1 MLDKALFDSIDELL
15 GKVDLE
21 NTTSESTGDFPELKD
36 GYYLTSLVK
45 AELTESKS
53 SGLPMVKLQF
63 KTIED
68 GKDVTVDEAGN
79 VLLSEIKGTKNQ
91 TVFMYYVLKDEK
103 SVKRFVSDML
113 KFEGEEVGKPVLEKE
128 YFTTSETLEDA
139 LDILQG
145 LNIYIMISTT
155 EREDGEKST
164 WRNLISWKKI
174 YDLGIDT
181 PY

>member
-21 NTTSESTGDFPELKD
+21 NTTSENTGDFPELTD
-36 GYYLTSLVK
+36 GYYLCTLVK
-45 AELTESKS
+45 AELAESKS
-53 SGLPMVKLQF
+53 SGQPMVKLQL
-63 KTIED
+63 KTVEN
-68 GKDVTVDEAGN
+68 GKDVNVDEAGN
-79 VLLSEIKGTKNQ
+79 ILINEVNNTKNQ
-91 TVFMYYVLKDEK
+91 TLFMYYVLKDER

-113 KFEGEEVGKPVLEKE
+113 KFEGGELGKPVLEKE
-128 YFTTSETLEDA
+128 YFTTAETLEDA

-145 LNIYIMISTT
+145 LNIYVMVSTT
-155 EREDGEKST
+155 EKDGEKST

-181 PY
+181 PF